1 MKMDQATALIAK
13 ALLQKEVS
21 NQPKDLCELVKIPII
36 QVHNVL
42 NKMAKDGSI
51 EIGEE
56 EGVKTYTV
64 KDEEG
69 LKALVI
75 DVPQEEPKKEDV
87 AEPKTEEKAEKK
99 KPVAKEK
106 HTGKFVFN
114 KVALSKSQCA
124 LQIVTQYVE
133 KQQPTLALL
142 KETFPDKIV
151 SQFGIVKT
159 LKEARGLSQ
168 LRSRYHLKDHQI
180 LTTSDD
186 HKVAVTNQ
194 WTQDRFQQLL
204 EIAKTLGYKV
214 KPE

>member
-1 MKMDQATALIAK
+1 MKTDEATVLIAK
-13 ALLQKEVS
+13 ALQDGVS
-21 NQPKDLCELVKIPII
+21 NQPKDLSEVIKIPII
-36 QVHNVL
+36 QVHNIL
-42 NKMAKDGSI
+42 NKMAKDGLI

-56 EGVKTYTV
+56 EGLKTYTV

-69 LKALVI
+69 LKALVP
-75 DVPQEEPKKEDV
+75 DVPREEPKMEDV
-87 AEPKTEEKAEKK
+87 AEPKAEEKAEKK

-133 KQQPTLALL
+133 KQQPTLAQL
-142 KETFPDKIV
+142 KETFPDKVV

-159 LKEARGLSQ
+159 LKEALGLSQ

-180 LTTSDD
+180 LTTSDNQ
-186 HKVAVTNQ
+186 KVAVTNQ
-194 WTQDRFQQLL
+194 WTHDRFQLL
-204 EIAKTLGYKV
+204 LAIVETLGYKV

>member
-1 MKMDQATALIAK
+1 MKMQQATALIAR

-21 NQPKDLCELVKIPII
+21 NQPKDLSELVKIPII

-42 NKMAKDGSI
+42 NKMGKDGLITITEDES
-51 EIGEE
+51 G
-56 EGVKTYTV
+56 KTYSVTK
-64 KDEEG
+64 KDEIQK
-69 LKALVI
+69 LA
-75 DVPQEEPKKEDV
+75 QEEVPEQPE
-87 AEPKTEEKAEKK
+87 EPETEKK
-99 KPVAKEK
+99 KTVVKEK

-124 LQIVTQYVE
+124 LQIVTQYFE
-133 KQQPTLALL
+133 KQPKLAQL
-142 KETFPDKIV
+142 KETFPDKVV

-159 LKEARGLSQ
+159 LKEALGLSQ

-186 HKVAVTNQ
+186 KKVAVTNQ
-194 WTQDRFQQLL
+194 WTQDRFKQLL
-204 EIAKTLGYKV
+204 EIAETLGYKV

>member
-1 MKMDQATALIAK
+1 MQQATALIAR

-21 NQPKDLCELVKIPII
+21 NQPKDLSELVKIPII

-42 NKMAKDGSI
+42 NKMGKDGLITITEDES
-51 EIGEE
+51 G
-56 EGVKTYTV
+56 KTYSVRKT
-64 KDEEG
+64 DEIQK
-69 LKALVI
+69 LA
-75 DVPQEEPKKEDV
+75 QEEVPEQPE
-87 AEPKTEEKAEKK
+87 EPETEKK

-124 LQIVTQYVE
+124 LQIVTQYFE
-133 KQQPTLALL
+133 KQQPTLRQL

-159 LKEARGLSQ
+159 LKEAKGLSE

-214 KPE
+214 TPE

>member
-1 MKMDQATALIAK
+1 
-13 ALLQKEVS
+13 
-21 NQPKDLCELVKIPII
+21 
-36 QVHNVL
+36 
-42 NKMAKDGSI
+42 
-51 EIGEE
+51 
-56 EGVKTYTV
+56 V

-69 LKALVI
+69 LKALVP
-75 DVPQEEPKKEDV
+75 DVPREEPKMEDV
-87 AEPKTEEKAEKK
+87 AEPKAEEKAEKK

-124 LQIVTQYVE
+124 LQIVTQYFE
-133 KQQPTLALL
+133 KQPTLSQL
-142 KETFPDKIV
+142 KETFPDKVV

-180 LTTSDD
+180 LTTSDG

-194 WTQDRFQQLL
+194 WTQDRFKQLL
-204 EIAKTLGYKV
+204 EIAETLGYKV

>member
-1 MKMDQATALIAK
+1 MKMQQATALIAR

-21 NQPKDLCELVKIPII
+21 NQPKDLSELVKIPII

-42 NKMAKDGSI
+42 NKMGKDGLITITEDES
-51 EIGEE
+51 G
-56 EGVKTYTV
+56 KTYSVRKT
-64 KDEEG
+64 DEIQK
-69 LKALVI
+69 LA
-75 DVPQEEPKKEDV
+75 QEEVPEQPE
-87 AEPKTEEKAEKK
+87 EPETEKK

-124 LQIVTQYVE
+124 LQIVTQYFE
-133 KQQPTLALL
+133 KQQPTLRQL

-159 LKEARGLSQ
+159 LKEAKGLSE

-214 KPE
+214 TPE

>member
-1 MKMDQATALIAK
+1 MKMQQATALIAR

-21 NQPKDLCELVKIPII
+21 NQPKDLSELVKIPII

-42 NKMAKDGSI
+42 NKMGKDGLITITEDESGKTYSVTKTD
-51 EIGEE
+51 EIQKLAEE
-56 EGVKTYTV
+56 E
-64 KDEEG
+64 
-69 LKALVI
+69 
-75 DVPQEEPKKEDV
+75 VPEQP
-87 AEPKTEEKAEKK
+87 AESVTDKK

-114 KVALSKSQCA
+114 KVALSKSQCS
-124 LQIVTQYVE
+124 LQIVTQYFE
-133 KQQPTLALL
+133 KQPTLPQL
-142 KETFPDKIV
+142 KETFPDNVV

-180 LTTSDD
+180 LTTSDG
-186 HKVAVTNQ
+186 HQVAVTNQ

-214 KPE
+214 TPE

>member
-1 MKMDQATALIAK
+1 MKTEEATALIAHALTQEGADTQPK
-13 ALLQKEVS
+13 ALA
-21 NQPKDLCELVKIPII
+21 ELLTIPVI
-36 QVHNVL
+36 QVHNVM
-42 NKMAKDGSI
+42 NRFNKDGLI
-51 EIGEE
+51 EIGEDE
-56 EGVKTYTV
+56 KGKTYTV
-64 KDEEG
+64 KNEEG

-75 DVPQEEPKKEDV
+75 DVPREEPKKEDV

-99 KPVAKEK
+99 KPVVKEK

-133 KQQPTLALL
+133 KQQPTLAQL
-142 KETFPDKIV
+142 KETFPDKVV

-159 LKEARGLSQ
+159 LKEALGLSQ

-186 HKVAVTNQ
+186 KKVAVTNQ

-204 EIAKTLGYKV
+204 EIAETLGYKV